1 MLLQDLI
8 KIIVKF
14 RAEKILSTKSNVLL
28 GALNIVHEKDCVA
41 VL

>member
-14 RAEKILSTKSNVLL
+14 RAEKILSSKSNALL